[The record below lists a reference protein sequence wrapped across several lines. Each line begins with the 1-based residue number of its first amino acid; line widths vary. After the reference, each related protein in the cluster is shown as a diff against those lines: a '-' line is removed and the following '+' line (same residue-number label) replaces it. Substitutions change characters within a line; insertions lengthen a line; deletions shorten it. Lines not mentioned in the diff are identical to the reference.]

1 MSNLQKI
8 IDEFQK
14 DLKEKAKN
22 YVTEGSTLDYLRPEK
37 DTGPKY
43 INISNRIRG
52 PPSRNYQIKIVK
64 EKKLVDDSDKAD
76 EKSDDK
82 IEAEKIKNERS
93 NRAFM
98 RFRRN
103 QEKKSRK

>member
-1 MSNLQKI
+1 M
-8 IDEFQK
+8 
-14 DLKEKAKN
+14 
-22 YVTEGSTLDYLRPEK
+22 
-37 DTGPKY
+37 
-43 INISNRIRG
+43 
-52 PPSRNYQIKIVK
+52 
-64 EKKLVDDSDKAD
+64 DDSDKAD

-103 QEKKSRK
+103 QEKKKDDDSNSFRKSSKVAKIAKDLEDTLSKRSEKETIEYENENNNKDKESRKRRVQRRYDN

>member
-1 MSNLQKI
+1 M
-8 IDEFQK
+8 
-14 DLKEKAKN
+14 
-22 YVTEGSTLDYLRPEK
+22 
-37 DTGPKY
+37 
-43 INISNRIRG
+43 
-52 PPSRNYQIKIVK
+52 
-64 EKKLVDDSDKAD
+64 DDSDKAD

-103 QEKKSRK
+103 QEKKKMMIAIVSEKVPKFQKLQKI